1 MDFTY
6 FDYIDY
12 VFLFGLL
19 GILFFVLS
27 IMFVIISEKTNIDKW
42 FDASMV
48 SFIAA
53 FVFFVA
59 GIIYYNNSPKPIDVY
74 NGKTELKVRY
84 VGDKAVDSV
93 VVFKEK
99 EKIVEYEK
107 KYKYKK

>member
-27 IMFVIISEKTNIDKW
+27 VLFVIISERTNIDKW
-42 FDASMV
+42 FDASVV
-48 SFIAA
+48 SCIAA
-53 FVFFVA
+53 FIFFII
-59 GIIYYNNSPKPIDVY
+59 GIIVYNHSPKPIDVY
-74 NGKTELKVRY
+74 RGKTELKVRY
-84 VGDKAVDSV
+84 VGDEAVDSV

-107 KYKYKK
+107 KYEYKK